1 MRKEIVVSVGHRE
14 TRVAMVEDGVL
25 AELKLEREKAVLG
38 NVYKG
43 TVQNVVGGLDAAFVD
58 CGLDRNVFL
67 HVSDAVLEEPSKKM
81 LRRKMDSFPRIS
93 EVLQPGQEI
102 LMQVTKGSVGSKGP
116 RAIRR
121 VSLPG
126 RYLVLMVQG
135 GAKVGVSRKI
145 ADEKERSRLRDLGE
159 KVRPEGMGIIIRTRA
174 AGTAPIQ
181 DFSGRNPPYLTSEA
195 VDLLTSRGIRH
206 LIVDLPSVD
215 REQDGGTTPNHRA
228 FWSPQPGDKRTDA
241 TITEL
246 AHVPDDA
253 PDGLYLLALHV
264 APMRSDA
271 APSRP
276 MVYPIIDGPHAA

>member
-1 MRKEIVVSVGHRE
+1 MIAEILHRGLRFSADLSRPIDLSRPVRFDGQGVSAFGLGQATATAFDAGGHVLDTQQGAAVNCFGLHVNAHGHGTHTESNAHIGPGRNVNDVAPRALMMATLITAVPHRASEINEKYIGRKEPNDLLV
-14 TRVAMVEDGVL
+14 TAQTL
-25 AELKLEREKAVLG
+25 AGAP
-38 NVYKG
+38 
-43 TVQNVVGGLDAAFVD
+43 TWHPAADA
-58 CGLDRNVFL
+58 L
-67 HVSDAVLEEPSKKM
+67 
-81 LRRKMDSFPRIS
+81 
-93 EVLQPGQEI
+93 
-102 LMQVTKGSVGSKGP
+102 
-116 RAIRR
+116 
-121 VSLPG
+121 
-126 RYLVLMVQG
+126 
-135 GAKVGVSRKI
+135 
-145 ADEKERSRLRDLGE
+145 
-159 KVRPEGMGIIIRTRA
+159 IIRTRA